1 MPPSFGIMTDLTQY
15 DIKPEG
21 MINYLR
27 YNGPHFSKKLAEW
40 AISKMKKDGKP
51 LQATSK
57 QDIDKVMQALN
68 ISINNNMLYDYVYVF
83 NMAKADFYGSS
94 LENEKQL
101 AKYVKDYIDD
111 EDGYD
116 GIAFNRFLA
125 DCARKGIAIDWESM
139 I

>member
-1 MPPSFGIMTDLTQY
+1 
-15 DIKPEG
+15 

-27 YNGPHFSKKLAEW
+27 YNGPHFSKKLADW
-40 AISKMKKDGKP
+40 AISKMKKNGKT

-57 QDIDKVMQALN
+57 QDIDKLIQTLN
-68 ISINNNMLYDYVYVF
+68 IVIENNSLYDYVYVY

-94 LENEKQL
+94 LDNDRQL
-101 AKYVKDYIDD
+101 IRFVKDYLDD

-125 DCARKGIAIDWESM
+125 DCARKGVAIDWESM

>member
-1 MPPSFGIMTDLTQY
+1 MDLTQY

-21 MINYLR
+21 MVNYLR
-27 YNGPHFSKKLAEW
+27 YNGPHFSKKLADF
-40 AISKMKKDGKP
+40 AISKMRKDDSK
-51 LQATSK
+51 LQRLEK
-57 QDIDKVMQALN
+57 EQVDKLLSSNN
-68 ISINNNMLYDYVYVF
+68 IEIMNDYLYDTVYVA

-94 LENEKQL
+94 ITTDLSL
-101 AKYVKDYIDD
+101 AKFIKDYLDD

-125 DCARKGIAIDWESM
+125 DCARKGVVINWERM

>member
-1 MPPSFGIMTDLTQY
+1 MDLTQF

-27 YNGPHFSKKLAEW
+27 YNGPHFTKKLAEF
-40 AISKMKKDGKP
+40 AVSRMRKDGKK
-51 LQATSK
+51 LQKIEKEQLDDLLKTHK
-57 QDIDKVMQALN
+57 IEIENDY
-68 ISINNNMLYDYVYVF
+68 LYDSFYVI
-83 NMAKADFYGSS
+83 NMAKADYFGSS
-94 LENEKQL
+94 IMNDLHLVKF
-101 AKYVKDYIDD
+101 VKDYLDD

-125 DCARKGIAIDWESM
+125 DCARKGIVINWEDM